1 MPMSSE
7 MDSIVHFFFQKSN
20 LEETGLHQLEQFVN
34 DFPYCAPAQFLL
46 AKKYQQSGDP
56 LFEEQACKTALFFTN
71 PHWLNYLLYYKEEI
85 KETEPYQDSKAEI
98 AGSNA
103 IADEAIM
110 PDDEIMSSGE
120 NVDVIKEEEAVLP
133 DADENMVSAEALTE
147 EIIPLQPGE
156 AAFPPST
163 PDDPYRNTITG
174 KVTMPADENVDEI
187 KEDKAVSSD
196 SGENTVPAEALT
208 EEQHPDETGLSAEQ
222 EVVHVVLEGDASFTS
237 EIPSA
242 KLRSILD
249 NPVDP
254 GQHSDSLI
262 PIEPLHTVD
271 YFASQG
277 IKISAD
283 IEGQDRLSIKLRS
296 FTDWLKTMK
305 KIHPEKLESGM
316 DQGAQSA
323 IQHIA
328 EHSNEAK
335 EVVTEAMAE
344 VFAKQGLHHKA
355 AEVYRKLS
363 LLNPGK
369 RVYFAAKISKLN
381 NS

>member
-7 MDSIVHFFFQKSN
+7 MDSIVHLFFQKNN
-20 LEETGLHQLEQFVN
+20 LEEAGLHQIEQFVN
-34 DFPYCAPAQFLL
+34 DFPYCAPAQLLL

-56 LFEEQACKTALFFTN
+56 LFGEQACKTALFFTN
-71 PHWLNYLLYYKEEI
+71 PHWLNDLLYPV
-85 KETEPYQDSKAEI
+85 ETQAITEDPVKKADITDSE
-98 AGSNA
+98 
-103 IADEAIM
+103 
-110 PDDEIMSSGE
+110 
-120 NVDVIKEEEAVLP
+120 
-133 DADENMVSAEALTE
+133 
-147 EIIPLQPGE
+147 
-156 AAFPPST
+156 
-163 PDDPYRNTITG
+163 
-174 KVTMPADENVDEI
+174 
-187 KEDKAVSSD
+187 
-196 SGENTVPAEALT
+196 ENTVPGGALT
-208 EEQHPDETGLSAEQ
+208 VEQHTGETGLSAEQ
-222 EVVHVVLEGDASFTS
+222 EVAHAVVEEDTSFKP

>member
-34 DFPYCAPAQFLL
+34 DFPYCAPVQLLL

-56 LFEEQACKTALFFTN
+56 LFEEQACKTAVFFTN
-71 PHWLNYLLYYKEEI
+71 PHWLNDLLYPEEI
-85 KETEPYQDSKAEI
+85 QTMAENPDKKAETPD
-98 AGSNA
+98 SDT
-103 IADEAIM
+103 IADEATA
-110 PDDEIMSSGE
+110 PDEETIPADES
-120 NVDVIKEEEAVLP
+120 VDAIKEDKAASPDSEENNISVEP
-133 DADENMVSAEALTE
+133 TE
-147 EIIPLQPGE
+147 EIIPLQPEEVAFQPAIPDEPDRNNITDE
-156 AAFPPST
+156 A
-163 PDDPYRNTITG
+163 
-174 KVTMPADENVDEI
+174 TMPADENVDEI
-187 KEDKAVSSD
+187 KKDEVVSSY
-196 SGENTVPAEALT
+196 SEENTVAGEVFT
-208 EEQHPDETGLSAEQ
+208 EEQHPDETGLSEAQ
-222 EVVHVVLEGDASFTS
+222 EVVHAPLEGDASFKPG
-237 EIPSA
+237 IPTA

-249 NPVDP
+249 TPVDP
-254 GQHSDSLI
+254 GHNSESLI
-262 PIEPLHTVD
+262 PIEPLYTVD

-316 DQGAQSA
+316 DQGTQSA
-323 IQHIA
+323 IQDIA

-344 VFAKQGLHHKA
+344 VFARQGLHHKA
-355 AEVYRKLS
+355 VEVYRKLS
-363 LLNPGK
+363 LLNPDK

>member
-7 MDSIVHFFFQKSN
+7 MDSIVHHFFQKSN
-20 LEETGLHQLEQFVN
+20 LEDTGLHQLEQFVN
-34 DFPYCAPAQFLL
+34 DFPYCAPAQLLL
-46 AKKYQQSGDP
+46 AKKYQRSGDP
-56 LFEEQACKTALFFTN
+56 LFAEQACKAAIFFTN
-71 PHWLNYLLYYKEEI
+71 PHWLNDLLNPEETQAI
-85 KETEPYQDSKAEI
+85 AENPDEKAD
-98 AGSNA
+98 ALLSSD
-103 IADEAIM
+103 IADEAAVPAEETI
-110 PDDEIMSSGE
+110 PAGE
-120 NVDVIKEEEAVLP
+120 NIDAIKEDEAAPP
-133 DADENMVSAEALTE
+133 DSAENNISVELTE
-147 EIIPLQPGE
+147 EIIPLQQEE
-156 AAFPPST
+156 AAFRPAI
-163 PDDPYRNTITG
+163 PDEPDRNTIADEAF
-174 KVTMPADENVDEI
+174 MPAEENVDTPFEP
-187 KEDKAVSSD
+187 EM
-196 SGENTVPAEALT
+196 
-208 EEQHPDETGLSAEQ
+208 
-222 EVVHVVLEGDASFTS
+222 
-237 EIPSA
+237 PSV

-249 NPVDP
+249 NPADP
-254 GQHSDSLI
+254 GQNSDSLI

-283 IEGQDRLSIKLRS
+283 IEGQDRLSIRLRS

-305 KIHPEKLESGM
+305 KIHPEKLESM

-355 AEVYRKLS
+355 VEVYRKLS

-381 NS
+381 DL

>member
-7 MDSIVHFFFQKSN
+7 MDSIVHFFFQKNN

-34 DFPYCAPAQFLL
+34 DFPYCAPAQLLL

-56 LFEEQACKTALFFTN
+56 LFAEQACKTAIFFTN
-71 PHWLNYLLYYKEEI
+71 PHWLNDLLYPEETQAI
-85 KETEPYQDSKAEI
+85 AESPDKKAD
-98 AGSNA
+98 ASDNNA
-103 IADEAIM
+103 IADETATLAA
-110 PDDEIMSSGE
+110 
-120 NVDVIKEEEAVLP
+120 EETIP
-133 DADENMVSAEALTE
+133 ADENIDAIKEDEAVPPDSEENSVSVELTE
-147 EIIPLQPGE
+147 EIIPLQPEE
-156 AAFPPST
+156 AAFQPAI
-163 PDDPYRNTITG
+163 PDDPGRNTIADEAT
-174 KVTMPADENVDEI
+174 VPADENVDAI
-187 KEDKAVSSD
+187 KEDEAVSPD
-196 SGENTVPAEALT
+196 REENPVPVEALT
-208 EEQHPDETGLSAEQ
+208 EEQHPDLSAAQ
-222 EVVHVVLEGDASFTS
+222 EVVHARLEEDTSF
-237 EIPSA
+237 EPEMPSV

-249 NPVDP
+249 NPAAP
-254 GQHSDSLI
+254 GQSSDSLI

-283 IEGQDRLSIKLRS
+283 IEGQDRLSIRLRS

-305 KIHPEKLESGM
+305 KIHPEKLESM

-355 AEVYRKLS
+355 VEVYRKLS
-363 LLNPGK
+363 LLNPDK

-381 NS
+381 DL

>member
-1 MPMSSE
+1 MSSE
-7 MDSIVHFFFQKSN
+7 MDSIVHHFFQKSN

-34 DFPYCAPAQFLL
+34 DFPYCAPAQLLL
-46 AKKYQQSGDP
+46 AKKYQRSGDP
-56 LFEEQACKTALFFTN
+56 LFAEQACKAAIFFTN
-71 PHWLNYLLYYKEEI
+71 PHWLNDLLNPEEI
-85 KETEPYQDSKAEI
+85 QAIAERPDEKADASLSSAITDEAAVPAEETIP
-98 AGSNA
+98 AGENINA
-103 IADEAIM
+103 IKEDEAAS
-110 PDDEIMSSGE
+110 PD
-120 NVDVIKEEEAVLP
+120 
-133 DADENMVSAEALTE
+133 SAENNIGVELTE
-147 EIIPLQPGE
+147 EIILLQE
-156 AAFPPST
+156 EEVAFRPAI
-163 PDDPYRNTITG
+163 PDEPDRNTIAEEPII
-174 KVTMPADENVDEI
+174 PADENVDTI
-187 KEDKAVSSD
+187 KEDEAVSPD
-196 SGENTVPAEALT
+196 SEENPVPVEALP
-208 EEQHPDETGLSAEQ
+208 EEQHPDLSAEQ
-222 EVVHVVLEGDASFTS
+222 GVVHAPLEGNTPF
-237 EIPSA
+237 EPEMPSV

-249 NPVDP
+249 NPADP
-254 GQHSDSLI
+254 GQNSDSLI

-283 IEGQDRLSIKLRS
+283 IEGQDRLSIRLRS

-305 KIHPEKLESGM
+305 KIHPEKLESM

-355 AEVYRKLS
+355 VEVYRKLS

-381 NS
+381 DL

>member
-7 MDSIVHFFFQKSN
+7 MDSIVHSFFQKSN
-20 LEETGLHQLEQFVN
+20 LEETGVHQLEQFVN
-34 DFPYCAPAQFLL
+34 DFPYCAPAQLLL

-56 LFEEQACKTALFFTN
+56 LFAEQACKTAIFFTN
-71 PHWLNYLLYYKEEI
+71 PHWLNDLLYYKEI
-85 KETEPYQDSKAEI
+85 KETEAYQDSKAEI
-98 AGSNA
+98 SGSNA
-103 IADEAIM
+103 IVDEIVM
-110 PDDEIMSSGE
+110 PDDEIMSAGE
-120 NVDVIKEEEAVLP
+120 NVDVVKEDEAVSPAGDNNTVPAEEIISLQPEEAAFESIPGEPDRNTIAAGATMPPDEKVDEIKEEEAAPP
-133 DADENMVSAEALTE
+133 DSEKNTVAGEAL
-147 EIIPLQPGE
+147 I
-156 AAFPPST
+156 
-163 PDDPYRNTITG
+163 
-174 KVTMPADENVDEI
+174 
-187 KEDKAVSSD
+187 
-196 SGENTVPAEALT
+196 
-208 EEQHPDETGLSAEQ
+208 EEQYPGLSAAQ
-222 EVVHVVLEGDASFTS
+222 DVVDAPLEEDAPVTP
-237 EIPSA
+237 EIPSV

-249 NPVDP
+249 NPADS
-254 GQHSDSLI
+254 GQNSESLI

-283 IEGQDRLSIKLRS
+283 IEGQDQLSIKLRS

-305 KIHPEKLESGM
+305 KIHPEKLESM
-316 DQGAQSA
+316 DQGTQSA

-355 AEVYRKLS
+355 VEVYRKLS

-381 NS
+381 DL